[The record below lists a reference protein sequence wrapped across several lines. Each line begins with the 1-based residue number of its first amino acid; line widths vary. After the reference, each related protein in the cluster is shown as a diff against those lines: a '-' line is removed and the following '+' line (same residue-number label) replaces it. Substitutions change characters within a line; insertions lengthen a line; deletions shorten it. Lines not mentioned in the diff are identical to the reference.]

1 MLIFIKKRQME
12 QLVLD
17 ISSEKD
23 AVLIK
28 ELLKRFKGVQV
39 NDFSPSHT
47 STQMRKRIEKG
58 IEEADNGELKPW
70 KEVKAKLIKRIKAS
84 GK

>member
-1 MLIFIKKRQME
+1 ME
-12 QLVLD
+12 QLIVD

-23 AVLIK
+23 AALIK
-28 ELLKRFKGVQV
+28 ELLKRFKGVEV
-39 NDFSPSHT
+39 NDFSTSLT

-58 IEEADNGELKPW
+58 IEQADNGDLKPW
-70 KEVKAKLIKRIKAS
+70 KEVKAKLLKRIKAS